1 MVRVFLLMGVF
12 PLLNG
17 CKILQTQKS
26 QVQITNG
33 READSR
39 VHAQGVLRIR
49 SFSSGAVSTC
59 TGTLIHTPNEKL
71 NSCVVLSA
79 AHCFKDV
86 PAESRHSIEIVSP
99 QGQVVLASPPTAIHV
114 HPSYKYTGERISPSM
129 SAVDISVV
137 QFPCSTLSGI
147 KASRILD
154 YKNVSV
160 GANLVIAGYGL
171 TMSETQAAMN
181 AERGLASASG
191 QPQTSSVLMQTEMR
205 LRRVDFLDGTAA
217 GVFALAG
224 LDGRSSCNGD
234 SGGPAFFDSEGELFL
249 VGSTSAGPALCEKS
263 TATYAI
269 SSVHADWMNSVLGSS
284 VISVVEKP
292 APRPPQTIST
302 PSSGSAVTPTLPS
315 VSSPQPQPSSTPV
328 QASTSGTK
336 CSGVLLKVQSVT
348 RSWGTILK
356 LIDMD
361 STQISETSFKCN
373 LKNGAEI
380 CLDRSPKPTGT
391 GNSASFLV
399 EPITLEGCEKFI
411 QGRKVYLFRKDF
423 SPKE

>member
-1 MVRVFLLMGVF
+1 MGLF

-17 CKILQTQKS
+17 CKLLQTQTS

-39 VHAQGVLRIR
+39 VHAQGVVRIR
-49 SFSSGAVSTC
+49 SFSSGATSTC

-114 HPSYKYTGERISPSM
+114 HPSYKSVGERISASM

-154 YKNVSV
+154 YKKVSA

-171 TMSETQAAMN
+171 TMSETQAAIN

-191 QPQTSSVLMQTEMR
+191 QPQTSNVLMQTEMR
-205 LRRVDFLDGTAA
+205 LQRVDFPDGTAA

-234 SGGPAFFDSEGELFL
+234 SGGPAFFDSDGELFL

-269 SSVHADWMNSVLGSS
+269 SSVHADWINSVLGSS
-284 VISVVEKP
+284 VISVVEK
-292 APRPPQTIST
+292 TST
-302 PSSGSAVTPTLPS
+302 
-315 VSSPQPQPSSTPV
+315 SSPEKT
-328 QASTSGTK
+328 STSSPEKTSTSSPEQTLTPKTK

-380 CLDRSPKPTGT
+380 CFDRNPKPTGT
-391 GNSASFLV
+391 GNSVSFLA
-399 EPITLEGCEKFI
+399 ESMTLEGCEKFI